1 MFFKGQRDA
10 SVDEKGTCFPAEFHL
25 WNLHDENR
33 TSSSKLYY
41 TDPHMHAWS
50 KHTYPPTHTHTHR
63 HRHKH
68 IPNEQINREIKK
80 LKCF

>member
-10 SVDEKGTCFPAEFHL
+10 SVDEKNTCFPAEFHL

-50 KHTYPPTHTHTHR
+50 KHTCPPTHTHTHST
-63 HRHKH
+63 
-68 IPNEQINREIKK
+68 PNEQINRQIKK

>member
-10 SVDEKGTCFPAEFHL
+10 SVHEKGTCGPAEFHL

-33 TSSSKLYY
+33 EPAPPSCTILIP
-41 TDPHMHAWS
+41 TCMRGANTHALQQ
-50 KHTYPPTHTHTHR
+50 THTQ
-63 HRHKH
+63 RHKH
-68 IPNEQINREIKK
+68 TPNKQINREIKK